1 MLHTFTKKGLRG
13 FTLIELLVVIA
24 IIGLLST
31 IIAAPIQNARKKA
44 KDAKKVAE
52 MDSVRLA
59 LDQYAEANSGNYPAA
74 LTSLVPVYMPVLP
87 TWATASVP
95 VRDRLAY
102 VTYSATPAGSTVAQV
117 FGYHMGAHLD
127 VYNTALDNDRDCT
140 GSTAGVTIG
149 ATSCVWY
156 NTSGAITPAYGT
168 WVSGM
173 IGTATGADFDGTDVG
188 TSTCTATADC
198 IYDITG
204 QQ

>member
-1 MLHTFTKKGLRG
+1 
-13 FTLIELLVVIA
+13 VVIA

-74 LTSLVPVYMPVLP
+74 LATLVPVYMPVLP
-87 TWATASVP
+87 SWASTTVP

-102 VTYSATPAGSTVAQV
+102 VTYTATPAGSTVAQV
-117 FGYHMGAHLD
+117 FGYHMGIHLD

-140 GSTAGVTIG
+140 GSTAGITIG
-149 ATSCVWY
+149 ATSCVWF
-156 NTSGAITPAYGT
+156 NTSSGITAAYPT
-168 WVSGM
+168 WATGM
-173 IGTATGADFDGTDVG
+173 IGTGTLRRL
-188 TSTCTATADC
+188 
-198 IYDITG
+198 
-204 QQ
+204 